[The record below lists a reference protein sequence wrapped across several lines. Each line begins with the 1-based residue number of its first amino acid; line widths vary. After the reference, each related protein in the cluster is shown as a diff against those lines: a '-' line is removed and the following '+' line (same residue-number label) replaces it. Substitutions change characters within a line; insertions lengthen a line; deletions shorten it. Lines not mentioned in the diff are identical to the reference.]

1 MSYLVDIVLEI
12 LGTYVPLNGEGLAS
26 INFPWVVNA
35 IILLMCF
42 WFVLRIILNL
52 VNRNGGRR

>member
-1 MSYLVDIVLEI
+1 MIHLVDIVLEI

-26 INFPWVVNA
+26 INLPWVVNA
-35 IILLMCF
+35 IILIMCF

-52 VNRNGGRR
+52 VNRNGGRK